1 MKKMLIGLILAVFTF
16 APASADLGVNLG
28 ISGNLGV
35 FHGTGE
41 DNENGEIAR
50 EDATGVAGYTSVFI
64 EKTLGDRLLIGI
76 DYVPSPLESETVES
90 TFEDETPGLNPLGA
104 AKTYQL
110 QKVQIDFEDLTTYY
124 IALNITDSF
133 YVKTGLVY
141 VDVITNETLAT
152 GSTYKNTD
160 MDGSMYGLGFAKNL
174 DSGFFIRAEGAMIDL
189 GSASVTASNAENK
202 VSLKDLEGATAKI
215 SVGKSF

>member
-1 MKKMLIGLILAVFTF
+1 MKKILIGLIFAVFTF

-28 ISGNLGV
+28 ISGNLAV

-41 DNENGEIAR
+41 ESENGELSR

-90 TFEDETPGLNPLGA
+90 IVEDEGSGLNPRIPLN
-104 AKTYQL
+104 YRN

-152 GSTYKNTD
+152 GSTYTNTD

-174 DSGFFIRAEGAMIDL
+174 DNGLFVRAEGAMIDL
-189 GSASVTASNAENK
+189 GSASVTASNTDNK
-202 VSLKDLEGATAKI
+202 VSLKDLEGASAKI